1 MIALVR
7 AFGRISGD
15 SMFVAKI
22 KAVGLG
28 MAALVAAWQPLVPA
42 RADML
47 VPAAEREGT
56 FVIGRISADLRRS
69 LPRLDIM
76 ADYMAAKLG
85 KVGYRQGHGVVV
97 GRLEEMAKLL
107 QDGEIDM
114 VSESPLSAV
123 RLADMTDAEIVLR
136 EWKDKVPVYRSVV
149 IVAKNSPLQKIADLR
164 GRRIALEDRGS
175 TTGYLLPLA
184 ALKAAGLRLVELA
197 RLEDA
202 VPPDA
207 VGYIFTQNE
216 LNIASWT
223 TRGLVDAGAFSDLD
237 LEDSDRTPKRMRS
250 DLRVIYL
257 SEPVI
262 RSVALLRRGL
272 PAERREAVLA
282 ALKAVGDDAAAA
294 AVRQEYYRLRR
305 YDDLD
310 AEARRSLDTVR
321 KALATLGPQS
331 APQPAPQPAK

>member
-1 MIALVR
+1 
-7 AFGRISGD
+7 
-15 SMFVAKI
+15 MFAAKM

-28 MAALVAAWQPLVPA
+28 MATLVAVWQPLAPGAFRPA

-47 VPAAEREGT
+47 APAAEREAT

-69 LPRLDIM
+69 LPRLDLM

-85 KVGYRQGHGVVV
+85 QVGYRKGHGVVV
-97 GRLEEMAKLL
+97 GRLEDMARLL

-123 RLADMTDAEIVLR
+123 RLADMTGAEIVLR

-149 IVAKNSPLQKIADLR
+149 IVAKNSPVQKIADLR

-197 RLEDA
+197 RPEDA

-216 LNIASWT
+216 LNIATWT
-223 TRGLVDAGAFSDLD
+223 ARGLVDAGAFSDLD
-237 LEDSDRTPKRMRS
+237 LEDSDRTPKRMRG

-272 PAERREAVLA
+272 PPERREAALA
-282 ALKAVGDDAAAA
+282 ALKDIAADNAAAT
-294 AVRQEYYRLRR
+294 VRHEYYRLRR

-310 AEARRSLDTVR
+310 AEALRSLDTVR
-321 KALATLGPQS
+321 KALAALGPQS
-331 APQPAPQPAK
+331 APRAASQAAPSALK